1 MNANASGFHSDDPLH
16 IPCSPN
22 FPLAAKIAIGAIGG
36 LFIIAIVIFIIL
48 LRKEKQKMK
57 EFFRK
62 NGGPIIE
69 KVNRIKLFKK
79 EELEPILKTSN
90 LIGQGGFAVKKPKVD
105 VKLADQFANEVII
118 QPRCCL
124 EVDVPILV
132 YEYVSNGSLDEVLH
146 DSNRVPLDLGIR
158 LKITAQSAS
167 GLAYMHS
174 QITTPILHGDVKP
187 ANILLDEDFVP
198 KIFDFGTS
206 RMITIEEDYTS
217 TIIGLY
223 TSKSDVYSFGVVL
236 LELITRKKVLDPDIN
251 DLLGNS
257 YDPYAKKKGVI
268 ELVDPEISAEGTIE
282 VFHSLA
288 EIIVQCLN
296 LDADLRTEM
305 ADVEEHL
312 QFLSK

>member
-90 LIGQGGFAVKKPKVD
+90 LIGQGGFGENIVN
-105 VKLADQFANEVII
+105 LIG
-118 QPRCCL
+118 CCL